1 MRKLLWL
8 LIALLAL
15 SLTTL
20 AGCGK
25 TSAKTAKSSNTAK
38 SSTTKADASGGAS
51 GGNSNL
57 ITNVTIK
64 PKSSTGRSI
73 FVLVGAGLKKPMD
86 ELGKIFAD
94 KTGIQV
100 EYTFAGS
107 ACLLAQIDNSREGD
121 CYMPGEMYY
130 MEQAKEKGYLKK
142 LEVIAYVI
150 PVIAVAKGNPKHVKD
165 LKDLARKDVRVGIG
179 EPHATALGRQAIT
192 VLENAG
198 LIEQVDKNVTL
209 KASTVPELCN
219 GITWGHL
226 DAALVWDAV
235 ALWYPKTVDIV
246 RIEDKYNA
254 VSTVPLATLTFAKD
268 PAAADEFQKYV
279 ASKEGKAI
287 FVKHGYSLTPKSR
300 FFSGGKDGNGS

>member
-1 MRKLLWL
+1 MRKSLWL

-15 SLTTL
+15 LLATL

-38 SSTTKADASGGAS
+38 SSTTKADASGGS
-51 GGNSNL
+51 SNL
-57 ITNVTIK
+57 VTNVTIK

-86 ELGKIFAD
+86 ELGKVFAN

-100 EYTFAGS
+100 EYTYAGS

-130 MEQAKEKGYLKK
+130 MEQAKKKGYLKK
-142 LEVIAYVI
+142 LEVVAYVI
-150 PVIAVAKGNPKHVKD
+150 PVIAVAKGNPKHIKD
-165 LKDLARKDVRVGIG
+165 LKDLTRKDVRVGIG

-198 LIEQVDKNVTL
+198 LIEQVEENITL

-235 ALWYPKTVDIV
+235 ALWYPQTVDIV

-268 PAAADEFQKYV
+268 PEAADEFQKFV
-279 ASKEGKAI
+279 VSKEGKAI
-287 FVKHGYSLTPKSR
+287 FVKNGYSLTPKSR
-300 FFSGGKDGNGS
+300 FFSGGKSGNGS